1 MMTAEE
7 LAQRAI
13 DVGILSDSELQQ
25 IWNELGSRAVTVGEM
40 SAAMVRSGFITNYQ
54 LDRLVKGLRDGYFYG
69 DYKVLYNV
77 GSGTFARVFRA
88 SHKVTGELFAVKVL
102 RSRHSRDPAEAERFR
117 REGELCQSLKHENIV
132 PIHEVVSKG
141 GVHYIV
147 MDFIEGRNLREFYK
161 VRKKFDP
168 MEAAEIVSGM
178 VAGLNYAFRQ
188 GVTHRDLK
196 MSNVLVASDG
206 SAKLVDFGLAGLDSE
221 ISEGESANARSIDYA
236 GLERATGVRKDDT
249 RSDIFFA
256 GCIFYQL
263 ITGESPLGPETRD
276 RMQRLS
282 KARFQNIRPILDLE
296 PKTPLPLALV
306 IGKATEFDPQRR
318 YQTPGDMLADLKIAI
333 RRVKEGADNEGAK
346 QSLESQEGLG
356 DDGQPRKIMVVEA
369 DVKRQDLLRDL
380 FKKNGYRV
388 LVSSDPQRAIERFRS
403 DAKAAEL
410 VVFCSGAFGRDAVD
424 MFNQFGEDKLTS
436 SLPAVLLL
444 DEAHGQWSGDAKIS
458 PRRQVVVMPVKLKE
472 LRHAIRQVIT
482 A

>member
-1 MMTAEE
+1 
-7 LAQRAI
+7 
-13 DVGILSDSELQQ
+13 V
-25 IWNELGSRAVTVGEM
+25 NH
-40 SAAMVRSGFITNYQ
+40 RSGRK
-54 LDRLVKGLRDGYFYG
+54 L
-69 DYKVLYNV
+69 
-77 GSGTFARVFRA
+77 GT
-88 SHKVTGELFAVKVL
+88 G
-102 RSRHSRDPAEAERFR
+102 
-117 REGELCQSLKHENIV
+117 C
-132 PIHEVVSKG
+132 
-141 GVHYIV
+141 
-147 MDFIEGRNLREFYK
+147 
-161 VRKKFDP
+161 
-168 MEAAEIVSGM
+168 
-178 VAGLNYAFRQ
+178 
-188 GVTHRDLK
+188 
-196 MSNVLVASDG
+196 
-206 SAKLVDFGLAGLDSE
+206 
-221 ISEGESANARSIDYA
+221 
-236 GLERATGVRKDDT
+236 
-249 RSDIFFA
+249 SDI
-256 GCIFYQL
+256 
-263 ITGESPLGPETRD
+263 
-276 RMQRLS
+276 
-282 KARFQNIRPILDLE
+282 RPVLELE

-410 VVFCSGAFGRDAVD
+410 VVFCSGAFGRDAVE

-472 LRHAIRQVIT
+472 LRHAIRQVIQ